1 LARIFRP
8 RVLVYTV
15 ILGLIVLGFSIS
27 LALRHPFKVDV
38 VRDRGALARQVD
50 EGQVENVYRL
60 QIMNATEQ
68 SQRYQIAVKG
78 LAGISLAASPAIHLE
93 PAQARWVTLAVR
105 IPPETAQA
113 TAAGAHPIHF
123 DIGLVSVDVSGKI
136 ISGATL
142 SEKSTFVV
150 PR

>member
-1 LARIFRP
+1 
-8 RVLVYTV
+8 V
-15 ILGLIVLGFSIS
+15 
-27 LALRHPFKVDV
+27 
-38 VRDRGALARQVD
+38 
-50 EGQVENVYRL
+50 
-60 QIMNATEQ
+60 
-68 SQRYQIAVKG
+68 
-78 LAGISLAASPAIHLE
+78 IHLE